1 MKIIVVATLL
11 VLVCSYAFAQSTFD
25 LDYQISG
32 VLDVS
37 NAYYD
42 DDPFGNNAMFLGT
55 KFKPGLGVSAEA
67 SMVSKNVRF
76 GLGAEYQLPHE
87 HETLPNGMETSLED
101 LAFLPLYAT
110 VGYSF
115 PVSSGPTP
123 ELFAQIGH
131 SLSLNDDFVEEDE
144 EWDEIT
150 SYEFGGGMY
159 YGFGFGLVFDKVVIQ
174 ALARNSR
181 FSVDTEID
189 DYGDIEKFSY
199 KCDYRQISFRL
210 GYRF

>member
-1 MKIIVVATLL
+1 MGDGW
-11 VLVCSYAFAQSTFD
+11 S
-25 LDYQISG
+25 
-32 VLDVS
+32 
-37 NAYYD
+37 
-42 DDPFGNNAMFLGT
+42 
-55 KFKPGLGVSAEA
+55 
-67 SMVSKNVRF
+67 
-76 GLGAEYQLPHE
+76 
-87 HETLPNGMETSLED
+87 TSLED

-181 FSVDTEID
+181 FSIDTEID
-189 DYGDIEKFSY
+189 DYGDIEKFSS
-199 KCDYRQISFRL
+199 KCDYRQISLRL

>member
-11 VLVCSYAFAQSTFD
+11 VLVCSYAFAQNTFD

-37 NAYYD
+37 NTFYED
-42 DDPFGNNAMFLGT
+42 DAFGSNALVYGM

-67 SMVSKNVRF
+67 STVSKNVRF

-181 FSVDTEID
+181 LSVDTEFD
-189 DYGDIEKFSY
+189 DGGDIDKFSS
-199 KCDYRQISFRL
+199 KCDYRQISLRL